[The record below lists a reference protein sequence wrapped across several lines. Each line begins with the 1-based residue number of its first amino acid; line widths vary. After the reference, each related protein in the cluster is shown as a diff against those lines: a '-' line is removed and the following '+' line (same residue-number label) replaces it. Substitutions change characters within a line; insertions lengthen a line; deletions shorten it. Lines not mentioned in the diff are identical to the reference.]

1 MIRKIGV
8 NTQMISTRQ
17 KRIQNIQK
25 EEKIAKVEEL
35 KKSIQNGEYK
45 IDIQKTAEAFAKSLL

>member
-45 IDIQKTAEAFAKSLL
+45 IDIEKTAEAFAKSLL